1 MIIIYPSMN
10 NLKKRKKQFTLLL
23 IYCTHEKKKSGAFES
38 NFITP
43 TVKIRRLENLFIKRQ
58 MFLGISKYLVM
69 VLLKGRLVNNTSRK
83 KKYLNGF

>member
-1 MIIIYPSMN
+1 MN

-23 IYCTHEKKKSGAFES
+23 IYCTHTKKSVAFES

-69 VLLKGRLVNNTSRK
+69 VLLKGRLVNNTTRK

>member
-1 MIIIYPSMN
+1 MN

-23 IYCTHEKKKSGAFES
+23 IYCTHEKKSVAFEN

-69 VLLKGRLVNNTSRK
+69 VLLKGRLVNNTTRK

>member
-1 MIIIYPSMN
+1 MN
-10 NLKKRKKQFTLLL
+10 NLRKGKKQFTLLL
-23 IYCTHEKKKSGAFES
+23 IYCTHEKKSVAFES

-69 VLLKGRLVNNTSRK
+69 VLLKGRLVNNTTRK
-83 KKYLNGF
+83 EKYLNGF